1 MDIKKTYEAP
11 SLTEVGSVEGLTLGQ
26 NWSAT
31 QRDNIYLG
39 WGIVISFPGT
49 TSKGS

>member
-26 NWSAT
+26 NFDLKH
-31 QRDNIYLG
+31 RDNVYFYG
-39 WGIVISFPGT
+39 FPLPFGP
-49 TSKGS
+49 SKGS